1 MQTMRASLIN
11 KKNKLLILILFLFNA
26 CVDNEKNIFSSYNKP
41 LIVFSGYKWWNYD
54 IISVDINGN
63 DYSHITRNQ
72 WADTEPIVS
81 RDGSQ
86 LIFASDRDGNREI
99 YSMDV
104 AYVGGYYNWVGENL
118 QNLSRDKYFDGDFSF
133 SPNGEKILYLKYFPS
148 NDNYDIFLMN
158 SDGSNKKNISNSSW
172 YEKKPMFSPDGT
184 NIIYQSWQ
192 YSNVEIFFT
201 HLMEGNQVNIS
212 KSPGDDIIHWGMP
225 FSPDGQQI
233 IFSSNRDGNS
243 EIYIMDIS
251 GQNQINLSNNE
262 NWDSEPQFS
271 SSGDHIVFSSNRDGN
286 SEIYIMNK
294 DGSNLKNLSQDK
306 SRDWSPRFY
315 PGDDKIVFM
324 SDRDGNWEIY
334 AMKIDGT
341 QQTNLSNNPRTDFSF
356 SFLPLPE

>member
-26 CVDNEKNIFSSYNKP
+26 CVDNEKNIFNSYNKP

-158 SDGSNKKNISNSSW
+158 SDGSNKKNISNSPW

-243 EIYIMDIS
+243 EIYIM
-251 GQNQINLSNNE
+251 
-262 NWDSEPQFS
+262 
-271 SSGDHIVFSSNRDGN
+271 
-286 SEIYIMNK
+286 NK
-294 DGSNLKNLSQDK
+294 DGSNQKNLTQHK

-334 AMKIDGT
+334 AMNRDGT

>member
-41 LIVFSGYKWWNYD
+41 LIVFSCYKWWNYD

-243 EIYIMDIS
+243 EIYIM
-251 GQNQINLSNNE
+251 
-262 NWDSEPQFS
+262 
-271 SSGDHIVFSSNRDGN
+271 
-286 SEIYIMNK
+286 NK

>member
-26 CVDNEKNIFSSYNKP
+26 CVDNENSIYSSYSKP

-133 SPNGEKILYLKYFPS
+133 SPNGKKILYLKYFPS

-158 SDGSNKKNISNSSW
+158 SDGSNKKNISNSPW

-243 EIYIMDIS
+243 EIYIM
-251 GQNQINLSNNE
+251 
-262 NWDSEPQFS
+262 
-271 SSGDHIVFSSNRDGN
+271 
-286 SEIYIMNK
+286 NK

-315 PGDDKIVFM
+315 PGDNKIVFM

-334 AMKIDGT
+334 AMNIDGT